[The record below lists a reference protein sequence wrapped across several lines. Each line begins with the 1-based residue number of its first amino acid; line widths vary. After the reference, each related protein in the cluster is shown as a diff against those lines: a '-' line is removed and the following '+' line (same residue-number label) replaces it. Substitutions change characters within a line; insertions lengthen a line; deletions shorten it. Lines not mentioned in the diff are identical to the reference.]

1 MNSRKI
7 FKPPELSMSLKRMPK
22 RLATL
27 CSLFFLLSF
36 CLLLPAFALDEE
48 IEAPKDEVSIPA
60 ENHEGGEAASV
71 DTAKNDIEP
80 CTIIKVQDKPND
92 EGRAI
97 EIFWEEKSK
106 ETGRIL
112 SYEILRSEELEGPF
126 ESITNLPF
134 GTFKYT
140 DRVPQNKKEYFYV
153 IRTISERGTFDSA
166 VSEPVFAKG
175 QWFDLNYKS
184 VLLMTIIYVSACLYF
199 IITSMKGKDYYVRP
213 IAGISAVDEA
223 IGRATEMGKP
233 ILFLNGLGTATDPST
248 LASFAIL
255 SRVAKKTAEYKIRL
269 INPHYEPIVMSV
281 AQEVVK
287 NAYTEAGHPDAY
299 DEKNIFFITYDQF
312 SFVAAVNGIML
323 RDKPATNF
331 YMGMFYAE
339 SLILAET
346 GSYAGSIQIAGT
358 DQILQIPFFVTA
370 CDYTLIGE
378 ELYAA
383 SAYLSR
389 EPKLLG
395 TLKGQDFGKLVAA
408 IILVIGTIGVTLGH
422 WLGIPW
428 LNAIKHFFN
437 TGQ

>member
-1 MNSRKI
+1 MKRKLKMN
-7 FKPPELSMSLKRMPK
+7 P
-22 RLATL
+22 
-27 CSLFFLLSF
+27 LFLFLLVIMFS
-36 CLLLPAFALDEE
+36 CLVFQNSVYSLEEEKPAEE
-48 IEAPKDEVSIPA
+48 IQLNKGQPA
-60 ENHEGGEAASV
+60 EVITPSTTN
-71 DTAKNDIEP
+71 IEISGIVP
-80 CTIIKVQDKPND
+80 SLISKVQDKPND
-92 EGRAI
+92 EGKAI
-97 EIFWEEKSK
+97 EIFWEDKSPEQNK
-106 ETGRIL
+106 ITA
-112 SYEILRSEELEGPF
+112 YEIFRGEKKDDSF
-126 ESITNLPF
+126 KFITKLPP
-134 GTFKYT
+134 GTFNYT
-140 DRVPQNKKEYFYV
+140 DGVNENNKDYFYIV
-153 IRTISERGTFDSA
+153 RTITKNGNIDSL
-166 VSEPVFAKG
+166 VSEGVKASG
-175 QWFDLNYKS
+175 QWFDKNYLS
-184 VLLMTIIYVSACLYF
+184 VLLMTIFFVSVCIYF
-199 IITSMKGKDYYVRP
+199 IVTSMRGKDYYIRP
-213 IAGISAVDEA
+213 ISGIAAVDEA

-233 ILFLNGLGTATDPST
+233 ILFINGLGTASEPST

-255 SRVAKKTAEYKIRL
+255 GRVAKKAAEYKIRL

-287 NAYTEAGHPDAY
+287 NSFIEAGHPDAY
-299 DEKNIFFITYDQF
+299 DEKDIFYITYDQF

-395 TLKGQDFGKLVAA
+395 TLKGQDLGKLVAA
-408 IILVIGTIGVTLGH
+408 AILVIGVITVTIGH
-422 WLGIPW
+422 WLNIPW
-428 LNAIKHFFN
+428 LESFRNFFN
-437 TGQ
+437 TGN